1 MDIAYGRIM
10 PTVPA
15 DRRLFIKPR
24 LPDYLLKLSFDSVV
38 SGDQEYGYPL
48 LPALTGGI
56 LKTFAASELFRI
68 WRIASFRC
76 DAEFGRHREHSR
88 HRSKA
93 GIFASEWSRT
103 LQVALLED

>member
-1 MDIAYGRIM
+1 MDTAYGRIM

-15 DRRLFIKPR
+15 DRRLFVKPR

-48 LPALTGGI
+48 LPALSGGI
-56 LKTFAASELFRI
+56 LKTFAPSELLRI
-68 WRIASFRC
+68 GQIASFRC

-93 GIFASEWSRT
+93 GIFSSEWSRT
-103 LQVALLED
+103 LQAALLED